1 MSHSDPHVYS
11 SIELCPIVEVSCTI
25 IVSWTDLFGLM
36 RSQNLSHEGLKL
48 LRSKIMLFCVVLQ
61 TCNERECVLLCGN
74 E

>member
-11 SIELCPIVEVSCTI
+11 GIELYPIVEVSCNI

-36 RSQNLSHEGLKL
+36 RSQNLSHKGLKL